1 MLDSVRILLL
11 HTGGTLMMRSSGAT
25 PLKPARYT
33 RDLVSELPMLNKIA
47 DIDTEILLQL
57 DSSDMQPEDWVHIAQ
72 VIHERIESY
81 DGIVLV
87 HGTDT
92 MAYTA
97 SALAFLLPDLSR
109 PVMITGSQRPLD
121 RIRSD
126 ARTNLVDAFQLV
138 SRPIPEVGVVFAS
151 KLFRGCRST
160 KRDAWGLDAF
170 ASPTCPPLAE
180 LGIGIELGAH
190 ILAPRERKTFDPRIE
205 ARVLAVRLFPG
216 LDPSLLLGALD
227 RGVRGIVLKA
237 FGAGNVPTVERSLIP
252 VIERAVQTD
261 VPVVIVSQCLH
272 AHIDLD
278 AYVGGSA
285 AKKVGAVGGGD
296 MTDEAALTK
305 LMITLGRSTE
315 GNNVEAVRDAF
326 AQAPVGEMG

>member
-1 MLDSVRILLL
+1 MLCSVRILLL
-11 HTGGTLMMRSSGAT
+11 HTGGTLMMRTSGST
-25 PLKPARYT
+25 PLKPAIYT
-33 RDLVSELPMLNKIA
+33 RDLVGELPMLNKIA

-57 DSSDMQPEDWVHIAQ
+57 DSSDMQPENWIDIARA
-72 VIHERIESY
+72 VHERIAKY

-97 SALAFLLPDLSR
+97 SALAFLLPDLAR
-109 PVMITGSQRPLD
+109 PVVMTGSQRPLD

-126 ARTNLVDAFQLV
+126 ARTNLVDAFQIAT
-138 SRPIPEVGVVFAS
+138 RPIPEVGIVFAS
-151 KLFRGCRST
+151 KLFRGCRAT

-170 ASPTCPPLAE
+170 ASPSCPPLAQ
-180 LGIGIELGAH
+180 LGVGIELANH
-190 ILAPRERKTFDPRIE
+190 ILAPRDRKAFDPRIE
-205 ARVLAVRLFPG
+205 PRVLAVRLFPG

-252 VIERAVQTD
+252 VIETATEKD

-272 AHIDLD
+272 AHVDLKKY
-278 AYVGGSA
+278 AGGSEA
-285 AKKVGAVGGGD
+285 MKAGAIGGGD

-305 LMITLGRSTE
+305 LMITLGRTTT
-315 GNNVEAVRDAF
+315 GDHVQAAHDAF
-326 AQAPVGEMG
+326 ATAPVGEMS